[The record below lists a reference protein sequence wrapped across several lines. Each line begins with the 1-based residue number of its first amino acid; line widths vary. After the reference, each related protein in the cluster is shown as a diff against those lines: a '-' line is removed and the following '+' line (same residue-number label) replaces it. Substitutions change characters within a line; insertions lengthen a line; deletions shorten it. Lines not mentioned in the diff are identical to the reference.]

1 MHIQPNQIISLGY
14 GKFARSDEIIS
25 FEPVAENR
33 GAGRRSLVWVR
44 GLPSPVVSSR
54 STEAIARDLVRPDEA
69 LLRSQLQRTVLSR
82 VAREIDEIPGSYRRS
97 LREADGIDLD
107 QLATEATRAI
117 A

>member
-25 FEPVAENR
+25 IEPIAENR
-33 GAGRRSLVWVR
+33 GAGRRSLVWIR

-54 STEAIARDLVRPDEA
+54 STEAIAHDLARPDET
-69 LLRSQLQRTVLSR
+69 LLRSQTQRNVLKR
-82 VAREIDEIPGSYRRS
+82 VAKEIDEIPGHYRRR

>member
-25 FEPVAENR
+25 FEPLTENR

-54 STEAIARDLVRPDEA
+54 STEAIARDLVRPDET

-82 VAREIDEIPGSYRRS
+82 VAREIDEIPGSYRRR

>member
-1 MHIQPNQIISLGY
+1 MYIQPNQIISLGY

-25 FEPVAENR
+25 FEPVTEAR

-82 VAREIDEIPGSYRRS
+82 VAREIDEIPGSYRRR

-107 QLATEATRAI
+107 QLATDATRAI